1 MKKIKQFIDKLASD
15 KKSHVVL
22 GVIINGPVILG
33 STKIFNMPI
42 SNLYISLA
50 LSLIPCIF
58 IHWGI
63 EYWQKKT
70 GKGHYDDLDAVA
82 GVSSAFVI
90 VIVCLLTLYLNIKQ
104 IN

>member
-1 MKKIKQFIDKLASD
+1 MKELKEFIDNLPSD

-22 GVIINGPVILG
+22 GLIINGPVILG
-33 STKIFNMPI
+33 STKIFNMLL

-63 EYWQKKT
+63 EYWQRRT
-70 GKGHYDDLDAVA
+70 GKGQYELLDAVA

-90 VIVCLLTLYLNIKQ
+90 VIVCLLMLYFNA
-104 IN
+104 